1 VLRIIIII
9 IVIIIIES
17 GRWLGKKKARTRAA
31 TASPATVCVVHYP
44 KMQPITTPGTP
55 AATDYQSTKEESRE
69 KTERKRSIRIGRGQ
83 EEGED
88 EKREGI

>member
-1 VLRIIIII
+1 VNNFLKKGHVLRIIIII

-17 GRWLGKKKARTRAA
+17 GRWLGKKKARARAA

-55 AATDYQSTKEESRE
+55 AATLIIRVQKRKVKER
-69 KTERKRSIRIGRGQ
+69 
-83 EEGED
+83 
-88 EKREGI
+88 